1 MCKFWFSRPGGTHDA
16 TFLTSSRVLLL
27 LLVILWVV
35 VVQTLSHVQLFVTPW
50 TAVCHAFLSS
60 TISQNFLK
68 FISTESVIPS
78 NHLWSNQDCCS
89 SFLLPSIFPS
99 IRVFSS
105 ESVFYIRCPKY
116 WSFISVLPMNIQ
128 GWFPLVLTSLI
139 SLQSKGLSRVLSS
152 TTVWKHRFFK
162 AQPYLCSNSYIH
174 TWLLEKP

>member
-68 FISTESVIPS
+68 FISTESVMLS
-78 NHLWSNQDCCS
+78 NYLFLRHPLL
-89 SFLLPSIFPS
+89 LLPSIFPS

-105 ESVFYIRCPKY
+105 ESALCIRWPRY
-116 WSFISVLPMNIQ
+116 WNFSFS
-128 GWFPLVLTSLI
+128 TSPSDEYSGLI
-139 SLQSKGLSRVLSS
+139 SFRIDWFDLLAVQGLSRIFSS
-152 TTVWKHRFFK
+152 TTIQKHQFFSTE
-162 AQPYLCSNSYIH
+162 PFL
-174 TWLLEKP
+174 